1 MAELTATFTVDAPI
15 DRTWAYLSNIDN
27 LGRSVQGVTVRTV
40 DADTSVWTMQAK
52 AGFITKKFEI
62 TMRVTVRDEAQH
74 RGEFSGSGSGL
85 QAAGTIDLR
94 EIDPGQTAV
103 AMVLIV
109 EGSGVMGSLV
119 DGVLVSRRE
128 EFRRRVADRVKADL
142 ERG

>member
-15 DRTWAYLSNIDN
+15 DRTWAYLSDIDN
-27 LGRSVQGVTVRTV
+27 LGRSVQGVTVRSV

-62 TMRVTVRDEAQH
+62 TMRVTVSDEAHH

-85 QAAGTIDLR
+85 QAAGTLDLR
-94 EIDPGQTAV
+94 EIDPGRTAV

-109 EGSGVMGSLV
+109 EGSGVTGSLV
-119 DGVLVSRRE
+119 DGVLASRRE
-128 EFRRRVADRVKADL
+128 EFRRRVADHVKAEL